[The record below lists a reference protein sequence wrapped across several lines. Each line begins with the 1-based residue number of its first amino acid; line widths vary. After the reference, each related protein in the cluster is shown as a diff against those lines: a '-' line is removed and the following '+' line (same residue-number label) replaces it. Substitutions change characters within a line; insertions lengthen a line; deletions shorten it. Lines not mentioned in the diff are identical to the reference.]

1 VWKALLLYFL
11 GDHLITRHSER
22 ENSFLTFGG
31 RKMISQPVKIGDD
44 TVVVIPSVI
53 LSELGIREGDTL
65 EIALNKDKM
74 EIKKMVLKT
83 SSPTD
88 SSQDGEN

>member
-1 VWKALLLYFL
+1 
-11 GDHLITRHSER
+11 
-22 ENSFLTFGG
+22 
-31 RKMISQPVKIGDD
+31 MISQPVKIGDD

-53 LSELGIREGDTL
+53 LTELGIREGDTL

-83 SSPTD
+83 STPTYSED
-88 SSQDGEN
+88 IEEN

>member
-1 VWKALLLYFL
+1 
-11 GDHLITRHSER
+11 
-22 ENSFLTFGG
+22 
-31 RKMISQPVKIGDD
+31 MISQPVKLGDD

-53 LSELGIREGDTL
+53 LSELGIRDGDTL

-83 SSPTD
+83 SSPSD
-88 SSQDGEN
+88 SSEEG

>member
-1 VWKALLLYFL
+1 
-11 GDHLITRHSER
+11 
-22 ENSFLTFGG
+22 
-31 RKMISQPVKIGDD
+31 MISQPVKIGDD
-44 TVVVIPSVI
+44 TVVVIPSVL

-83 SSPTD
+83 SSPSD
-88 SSQDGEN
+88 SSEEG

>member
-1 VWKALLLYFL
+1 MEGSFAFYPFSKLRKQ
-11 GDHLITRHSER
+11 HHSQR
-22 ENSFLTFGG
+22 ENSFSTIGG

-88 SSQDGEN
+88 SSEEG

>member
-1 VWKALLLYFL
+1 
-11 GDHLITRHSER
+11 
-22 ENSFLTFGG
+22 
-31 RKMISQPVKIGDD
+31 MISQPVKIGDD

-53 LSELGIREGDTL
+53 LSELGIRGGDTL

-83 SSPTD
+83 SSPID
-88 SSQDGEN
+88 SSEEG